1 MASHAA
7 RAKRHTPR
15 RQVQEISAALAGLY
29 TDVLAGRVSAK
40 VAAVAAQVANTRIR
54 ALDTERR
61 WYEAEELEAR
71 ISELERRREIAS

>member
-15 RQVQEISAALAGLY
+15 RQVQEISAALADLY